1 MGEDIETVVRGR
13 GCAKCN
19 NTGYRGRIAVHEIF
33 SVDAMLRRMISSRA
47 SMEEIE
53 ENAREHQGMRTLK
66 ESGVRL
72 VKEGVTT
79 IEELLKIAY

>member
-1 MGEDIETVVRGR
+1 M
-13 GCAKCN
+13 
-19 NTGYRGRIAVHEIF
+19 
-33 SVDAMLRRMISSRA
+33 DAMLRRMISSRA

-53 ENAREHQGMRTLK
+53 EYAREHQGMRTLK

>member
-1 MGEDIETVVRGR
+1 
-13 GCAKCN
+13 
-19 NTGYRGRIAVHEIF
+19 
-33 SVDAMLRRMISSRA
+33 MLRRMISRRA

-53 ENAREHQGMRTLK
+53 EYAREHQGMRTLK